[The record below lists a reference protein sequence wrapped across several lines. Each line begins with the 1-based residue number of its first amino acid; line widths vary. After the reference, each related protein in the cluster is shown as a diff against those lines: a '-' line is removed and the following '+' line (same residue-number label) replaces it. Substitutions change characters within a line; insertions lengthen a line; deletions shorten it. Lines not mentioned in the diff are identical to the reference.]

1 MPHRTTHRTHTK
13 RRTTHGGTTHRGTHA
28 KRRTTHRTGTMTST
42 RRRRDKKS
50 KRVPTAADYR
60 KDWF

>member
-13 RRTTHGGTTHRGTHA
+13 RRTTHGG

>member
-28 KRRTTHRTGTMTST
+28 KRRTSTMTST

-60 KDWF
+60 RDWF

>member
-1 MPHRTTHRTHTK
+1 MPRRTTHR
-13 RRTTHGGTTHRGTHA
+13 RTTHRGTTH
-28 KRRTTHRTGTMTST
+28 RRTTHRSKTMTST
-42 RRRRDKKS
+42 RRRRDKKN